1 MGLQMRNDMEKR
13 LLWLHMHQAERG
25 LRKPNKIR
33 IAFKLFCLIALSL
46 LGAVYFWATLA
57 FVFAITP

>member
-1 MGLQMRNDMEKR
+1 MGFQMRNDMEKR
-13 LLWLHMHQAERG
+13 LLWLHMHEAERG
-25 LRKPNKIR
+25 LRKPSKIR
-33 IAFKLFCLIALSL
+33 IAFKLFCLIALSM